1 MNTISEILRRQ
12 AAAFPDGIA
21 LLATDGRQPLTFA
34 RLAEESRRIAGQLR
48 TAGVERDTCVAIT
61 LPNGPELAVSL
72 LAAFLA
78 GRCAPLNPAYSDREF
93 EFYLGD
99 LNARVLLVPAGA
111 DIAARKAA
119 QRLGIR
125 VIEIAALRNKEA
137 GVFEFTETLPCGEA
151 GEPAPEDVA
160 LVLHTSGTTARP
172 KLVPLTHRNICQ
184 SAANIRS
191 WFDLTRADRCLQVMP
206 LFHVHGMIGALLS
219 SISAGA
225 SVVAT
230 PGFDAERFGKWVD
243 ELQPT
248 WYTAV
253 PTIHQ
258 SILTRA
264 NLPRQHSFRFIRS
277 CSSPLPPAVMAE
289 LEARFGVPVVE
300 SYGMTE
306 GAHQIASNPLPPTPR
321 KPASVGKAV
330 GTKIAILNDAG
341 DALRPGEQGEV
352 VIKGPNITSG
362 YAANPE
368 ANQAAFRDGWFR
380 TGDRG
385 YLDEDGYLFL
395 AGRMKELINR
405 GGEKIAPREIDEAL
419 LEHPAVAEAVA
430 FAIPDAVLGEDVG
443 AAIVLKPGAGITDR
457 ELREHAAARLSY
469 YKIPRRFVLVE
480 QIPKGPTG
488 KPQRIGLAA
497 KLDLSSAALPA
508 ESPQGPAENLLA
520 GIWRSVLKAPSVGRH
535 DNFFDLGGDSLQAAQ
550 VIARVR
556 EASGSE
562 VRMSDIFALPTIAE
576 LSCKIQTDAK
586 PAPSSGPV
594 RKDRSGPI
602 RPLSQAQEGMWFM
615 AQISDRQEEGIR
627 PFLFRVSGSLDV
639 TALELAFRHVVERHE
654 ALRTR
659 IAEEDGVPQ
668 GVLADPATFCL
679 QRLQPCGMQSAEQVA
694 TAFLRRPFDLGRDLP
709 MRAAVIDAGTS
720 QWRLAISM
728 HHSCSDGF
736 SDAIFMR
743 ELSAAYRAF
752 RGGRPPELPPV
763 PFQYADFAEWQRT
776 RLQDPE
782 LQEQL
787 AYWRRR
793 LQAAPAEV
801 RLPFDRPRNTLK
813 EQGDTCECVLE
824 QDIWGAVK
832 AAARRSN
839 ATAYVV
845 LLAGV
850 FQLLHEAGGDED
862 IVVGSPVANRPNAET
877 EQLIGL
883 FMNTVVLRCS
893 LAGAHEAGE
902 ILRRVREAAMGAIEN
917 QDLPIEQLA
926 KALPRPRGRSFEPRY
941 KVGFQLRNVPQR
953 LPEFDG
959 AAVEAMPF
967 HMQPS
972 FLDLSFLAV
981 EQGTTVRVHLTYN
994 AGVFE
999 RSTAERLLS
1008 SYAAVLG
1015 RLTREPVRTSAGVNA

>member
-1 MNTISEILRRQ
+1 MNTIPEILRRQ
-12 AAAFPDGIA
+12 AAEFPDGVA

-78 GRCAPLNPAYSDREF
+78 GRCAPLNPAYTDREF
-93 EFYLGD
+93 EFYLSD
-99 LNARVLLVPAGA
+99 LNAQVLLVPAGA
-111 DIAARKAA
+111 GTAARTAA
-119 QRLGIR
+119 HRLGIR
-125 VIEIAALRNKEA
+125 VLEVAALRSQAA
-137 GVFEFTETLPCGEA
+137 GVFEFAETLPRSEP
-151 GEPAPEDVA
+151 GEPEPEDVA

-172 KLVPLTHRNICQ
+172 KLVPLTHRNICR
-184 SAANIRS
+184 SAANIRN
-191 WFDLTRADRCLQVMP
+191 WFGLTPTDRCLQVMP

-225 SVVAT
+225 AVVAT
-230 PGFDAERFGKWVD
+230 PGFDAERFGQWVD
-243 ELQPT
+243 EFQPT

-258 SILTRA
+258 SVLARA
-264 NLPRQHSFRFIRS
+264 NLPRKHSFRFIRS
-277 CSSPLPPAVMAE
+277 CSSPLPPAVMVA
-289 LEARFGVPVVE
+289 LEARFEAPVVE

-306 GAHQIASNPLPPTPR
+306 GAHQIASNPLPPAPR

-330 GTKIAILNDAG
+330 GTEIAIVNDAG
-341 DALRPGEQGEV
+341 DMLRSGEQGEV
-352 VIKGPNITSG
+352 VIKGPNLTSG

-368 ANQAAFRDGWFR
+368 ANEAAFRDGWFR

-395 AGRMKELINR
+395 AGRTKELINR

-419 LEHPAVAEAVA
+419 LEHPAVVEAVA
-430 FAIPDAVLGEDVG
+430 FAIPDAVLGEEVG
-443 AAIVLKPGAGITDR
+443 AAIVLKPGAGITDG

-469 YKIPRRFVLVE
+469 YKIPRKFVLLE

-488 KPQRIGLAA
+488 KPQRIGLAV
-497 KLDLSSAALPA
+497 KLDLSSAGLSA

-520 GIWRSVLKAPSVGRH
+520 GIWRSILKAPSVGRH
-535 DNFFDLGGDSLQAAQ
+535 DNFFDLGGDSLQASQ
-550 VIARVR
+550 VVARVR
-556 EASGSE
+556 ETSGNE
-562 VRMSDIFALPTIAE
+562 LRMSDIFALPTIAE
-576 LSCKIQTDAK
+576 LSRKIQSHAK
-586 PAPSSGPV
+586 PVRSSGPV
-594 RKDRSGPI
+594 RKDRNGPI
-602 RPLSQAQEGMWFM
+602 RPLSQAQEGMWFL
-615 AQISDRQEEGIR
+615 ARISDKQEEGIR
-627 PFLFRVSGSLDV
+627 PFLFRVSGGLDIG
-639 TALELAFRHVVERHE
+639 ALELAFRHVIERHE

-659 IAEEDGVPQ
+659 IIDEDGVPQ
-668 GVLADPATFCL
+668 GLLADPCAFCL
-679 QRLQPCGMQSAEQVA
+679 QRLQPNEIRSAEEVA
-694 TAFLRRPFDLGRDLP
+694 TEFLWRPMDLGRDLP
-709 MRAAVIDAGTS
+709 VRAAAIEAGTA
-720 QWRLAISM
+720 QWLLATAM

-736 SDAIFMR
+736 SDAILMR
-743 ELSAAYRAF
+743 ELSTAYRGF
-752 RGGRPPELPPV
+752 REGRPSDLPAL
-763 PFQYADFAEWQRT
+763 PFQYADFAEWQRK
-776 RLQDPE
+776 RLQEPE

-801 RLPFDRPRNTLK
+801 RLPFDHPRNTRK
-813 EQGDTCECVLE
+813 QQGDICECVLG
-824 QDIWGAVK
+824 QDISLAVK
-832 AAARRSN
+832 ATARRSN
-839 ATAYVV
+839 TTAFVV

-850 FQLLHEAGGDED
+850 FQLLHEVGGDDD
-862 IVVGSPVANRPNAET
+862 IVVGSPAANRRNAET

-883 FMNTVVLRCS
+883 FMNTVILRCN
-893 LAGAHEAGE
+893 LAGANEPDE
-902 ILRRVREAAMGAIEN
+902 VIRRVRETAMGALEN

-941 KVGFQLRNVPQR
+941 RVGFQLRNVPKR

-959 AAVEAMPF
+959 ASVEAMPV

-981 EQGTTVRVHLTYN
+981 DEAATVRIHLTYN

-999 RSTAERLLS
+999 RSTAEHLLS
-1008 SYAAVLG
+1008 SYAEALG
-1015 RLTREPVRTSAGVNA
+1015 RLTCEPDRRSAGAKA